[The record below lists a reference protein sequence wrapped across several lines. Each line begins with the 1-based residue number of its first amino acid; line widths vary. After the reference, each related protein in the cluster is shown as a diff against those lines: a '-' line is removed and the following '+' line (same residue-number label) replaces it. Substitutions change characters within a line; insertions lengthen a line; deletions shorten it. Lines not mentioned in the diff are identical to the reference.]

1 MMVKI
6 SCIDDETGE
15 IALTGG
21 VKIGPSL
28 SKDELLTSSL
38 KDKAEP
44 WGVHEPFYHCR
55 IIAATS
61 DGTPFVFILSFGE
74 GNLYEVSLTYDSAE
88 FGSSWEDWSEER
100 ERNRKAKHDEW
111 LRKNGIDFQT
121 YVWGKVDSLFD
132 EQIGAS
138 SIVVTYTA
146 HANRYSTLRP
156 PVVRKEDKPF

>member
-1 MMVKI
+1 MMVKT
-6 SCIDDETGE
+6 SCIDDKTGE
-15 IALTGG
+15 IILTGG

-28 SKDELLTSSL
+28 SKDELLASSL

-55 IIAATS
+55 IIAATC

-100 ERNRKAKHDEW
+100 ERNRKRKHDEF
-111 LRKNGIDFQT
+111 LRKSGIVHQI
-121 YVWGKVDSLFD
+121 YGWGRVDSLFD

-138 SIVVTYTA
+138 TIVIKYSV
-146 HANRYSTLRP
+146 HDRYATIRP
-156 PVVRKEDKPF
+156 LAVRKEDAPF

>member
-1 MMVKI
+1 MVKNT
-6 SCIDDETGE
+6 CIDESTGE
-15 IALTGG
+15 ISLTGG

-28 SKDELLTSSL
+28 SKEQLLSSPL
-38 KDKAEP
+38 GEKAEP
-44 WGVHEPFYHCR
+44 WGVHDPFYHCR

-74 GNLYEVSLTYDSAE
+74 GKLYEVSLTYDSAE

-111 LRKNGIDFQT
+111 LQKIGIDFQT
-121 YVWGKVDSLFD
+121 YIWGKVDSLFD

-138 SIVVTYTA
+138 SIVVTYSA
-146 HANRYSTLRP
+146 HANRYSAARP
-156 PVVRKEDKPF
+156 HVARKEDAPF